1 MRGQSDTVNEQHNV
15 QHMANVQ
22 GATVFVVIV
31 FKAQTQHVIIFTG
44 LVKVPGLYSKNNG
57 SLWKV
62 LSVLIG
68 FWF

>member
-1 MRGQSDTVNEQHNV
+1 
-15 QHMANVQ
+15 MANVQ